1 MILFGKDTSP
11 PAPTE
16 LDETLDTQIYILT
29 PPDLY
34 DMEEGVDNVS
44 DIAQEELLESDEF
57 FSKEVMD
64 GVGTPPFEPVDAVMA
79 ETPVGTSPHEP
90 VDAETAVGTPPN
102 EPNADTAVGTP
113 PHEPDAETAVGTP
126 PREAAV
132 DAEMD
137 EDDMGTPLH
146 VKSGDADMDSQPA
159 VESPDGPDVSTPK
172 SPDGK
177 QPTPCVQKNK
187 ARPKATATAPKAKS
201 KATSKAKS
209 KPKSKPKKRKAK
221 SLVESTPGTR
231 EDGEPHDNSNGKP
244 STQKQTRREK
254 DEIEKKLH
262 SVSCLYFFCNL
273 ELGQNQLLTHRQP
286 CRYGFWKETLLGF
299 LFVFFWQP
307 TAWSKTVQ
315 LLTRC
320 QPCRFGFQF
329 AVLRYTPVLGLL
341 QKH

>member
-1 MILFGKDTSP
+1 
-11 PAPTE
+11 
-16 LDETLDTQIYILT
+16 
-29 PPDLY
+29 
-34 DMEEGVDNVS
+34 
-44 DIAQEELLESDEF
+44 
-57 FSKEVMD
+57 
-64 GVGTPPFEPVDAVMA
+64 
-79 ETPVGTSPHEP
+79 
-90 VDAETAVGTPPN
+90 
-102 EPNADTAVGTP
+102 
-113 PHEPDAETAVGTP
+113 
-126 PREAAV
+126 
-132 DAEMD
+132 
-137 EDDMGTPLH
+137 MGTPLH
-146 VKSGDADMDSQPA
+146 VKSGDADMDSQPP

-231 EDGEPHDNSNGKP
+231 EDGEPYDNSNGKP

-286 CRYGFWKETLLGF
+286 CRYGF
-299 LFVFFWQP
+299 
-307 TAWSKTVQ
+307 
-315 LLTRC
+315 
-320 QPCRFGFQF
+320 
-329 AVLRYTPVLGLL
+329 
-341 QKH
+341 

>member
-1 MILFGKDTSP
+1 MFIYQRVVNLFLTHLHLSTLLIVNKLELHVPPLLFSQLPTGPSFCMILFGKDTSP

-44 DIAQEELLESDEF
+44 DIAQEEILEPEV

-64 GVGTPPFEPVDAVMA
+64 REGTPPFEPVDAAMA
-79 ETPVGTSPHEP
+79 ETPVGTSPHET
-90 VDAETAVGTPPN
+90 VDAEIAVGTPPN
-102 EPNADTAVGTP
+102 EPNADSAVGTPPSEPNADTAVGTP
-113 PHEPDAETAVGTP
+113 PHEPDAETAVRTP

-137 EDDMGTPLH
+137 EDDVGTPMH
-146 VKSGDADMDSQPA
+146 VKSGDADMDSQTP
-159 VESPDGPDVSTPK
+159 VESPDVPDVSTPK

-177 QPTPCVQKNK
+177 QPTPRVRKNK

-209 KPKSKPKKRKAK
+209 KPKSKPNKRKAK
-221 SLVESTPGTR
+221 SLVESTPGTG
-231 EDGEPHDNSNGKP
+231 EDGETHENSSGKP
-244 STQKQTRREK
+244 STRKQTRREK

-262 SVSCLYFFCNL
+262 SVSCLYFL
-273 ELGQNQLLTHRQP
+273 QP
-286 CRYGFWKETLLGF
+286 RARSKPAVDSL
-299 LFVFFWQP
+299 P
-307 TAWSKTVQ
+307 TM
-315 LLTRC
+315 
-320 QPCRFGFQF
+320 
-329 AVLRYTPVLGLL
+329 
-341 QKH
+341 